1 MDNKLAAAKKMIFCF
16 GNLTKKKPEQKIY
29 DDLVARFESIKKYK
43 KNFIPRTSICDAS
56 YVIDLYKIVRKKIGK
71 ITDLVSLHKG
81 LGKVA
86 NSLDLKKIKTED
98 IVTKDYV
105 DLDDPNVLKNIDR
118 YSNPISQNQ
127 KNIYPHTLIKF
138 KDELFDTGDRITPIN
153 IKNNKISINTTN
165 LKKTK
170 SEINTYLEN
179 KIKENRLVN
188 PKLSVIIDEIVLHND
203 KFQQDNQIKR
213 NWNEIFFR
221 FAKVIDGIKSESPEF
236 YSDFSEMDES
246 LRMYFIQKIKSRD
259 LFSEWPL
266 QRTME
271 VVSALQSE
279 YSKDDFKQFGELSQ
293 DAIQKIRGDNDVNL
307 E

>member
-16 GNLTKKKPEQKIY
+16 GNLTKKNPEQKIY

-43 KNFIPRTSICDAS
+43 KNFIPRTRICDAS
-56 YVIDLYKIVRKKIGK
+56 YIIDLYKIVRQRIGK
-71 ITDLVSLHKG
+71 VSDLVSLHRG
-81 LGKVA
+81 LGQVA

-98 IVTKDYV
+98 IVTKDYI

-153 IKNNKISINTTN
+153 IKNNKVSVNTTN

-221 FAKVIDGIKSESPEF
+221 FSEVIDGIKNESPEF
-236 YSDFSEMDES
+236 YSDFSEMDKS
-246 LRMYFIQKIKSRD
+246 LQMYFIQKIKSRD